1 MKKLL
6 LMLILLLSVIYG
18 SVIVNERLAVARLK
32 DVSPVVGKASP
43 AVVFSAGDS
52 SFVFR
57 PYDNE
62 TAGKLTERLPKT
74 LVMTRWGDGAYSAS
88 LAGKADIPGNKTLQ
102 RRAFFKGEVVFS
114 PKRNALFLMFD
125 ATPVALTV
133 DMPMLLSSGGIP
145 VGRLE
150 NYQELEPLPGVVEFS
165 IEIKK

>member
-1 MKKLL
+1 MKRLL
-6 LMLILLLSVIYG
+6 LLAFSLLLIAYG

-32 DVSPVVGKASP
+32 NVSPVVSKTLP

-62 TAGKLTERLPKT
+62 TAGKLVELLPKT

-88 LAGKADIPGNKTLQ
+88 LSGKADVSGNETSH

-133 DMPMLLSSGGIP
+133 DAPMLLSSGGIP

-165 IEIKK
+165 VKIKK